1 MRFSCVNCLQKEKM
15 RSVNNLCKRET
26 VKVAPTNMLALDA
39 FVGVTFTV
47 TLMRALIIYR
57 NKKYGEPII

>member
-1 MRFSCVNCLQKEKM
+1 M